1 MKFFKKI
8 LLLALACLTFLFAGI
23 VTACNN
29 EGGENTEPVDYV
41 YKVRTQSEGGYGL
54 RNVNVT
60 LYDGADKVA
69 AVNTNAL
76 GNAFFLD
83 EHIEETGK
91 YRIELTNI
99 PEGWHIKDETVTY
112 QTSNETGTTV
122 TVNFIAQLITDQ
134 ATPST
139 KMYRLGDVMYDFT
152 VETSNGNLFTLSEAL
167 KEKKMVMINLWATWC
182 GPCMVEFPYMQQAY
196 AQYEALVDIVAL
208 SVESSDSQSVVASKR
223 KDLGITF
230 SMVGNPEAESV
241 STHFSTASGVPVSL
255 IIDRYGVVSYWHV
268 GNMISVSDFT
278 NLFDKFVGDD
288 YVQTVIDSTQGGGS
302 GGGSGNVEIIK
313 PTVSAPDLDD
323 VADAMSGD
331 STAFTYGWEDDEYS
345 WPWTVEQSNGK
356 KYLAASNVE
365 IDNSYAILN
374 ATFEATANTVLAF
387 DKYVSTEANADILY
401 VMIDGAII
409 HTYSGA
415 PSAGGWDTCY
425 AYVFET
431 AQAGK
436 HTLSLV
442 YRKDSSISGEDD
454 VFVSNLRIL
463 DKSTL
468 DSINK
473 LDLNIMRYAATDW
486 NDPADMQTG
495 ASKVTK
501 FQNYATVKL
510 GSDGYYHVVDNASDA
525 VDVNNDPLLLA
536 AIMDVSQWNMYDLWQ
551 LAYSGLLVYNGHDLE
566 SAVEEFAWA
575 ANESANGYVPVTEDL
590 KELLDMI
597 TQMETYGEGYDEEY
611 RTSKYFDN
619 KYHVSYHENE
629 WLELCLYYD
638 HYGNTP
644 QMKDPT
650 LGITFAGA
658 IEIFEDRTNEI
669 DCFKAIVPLGIKH
682 KFIPEK
688 TGIYHFY
695 SIIDTS
701 LQDTSAATDPQM
713 WLFDKKGNQLAYNDD
728 SLVSATGN
736 AENFDIYYQLE
747 AGETYYCLFAFFL
760 NATGKF
766 EMEIDYLGSYYEAL
780 TNCAIG
786 PYSYNEVTNETYVQT
801 TTKIAYDEATDT
813 YRVTDENG
821 KFLSETYEGLDDAV
835 YLDLAHATYMFPS
848 QSIASIIETAHNYDE
863 DKQVFYLPD
872 ENNRYT
878 NYNDI
883 MKQYLFF
890 SYRNEG
896 DLYGFVKVDAQL
908 MDILSKLTKR
918 YDGFGG
924 VKNSWQMMC
933 YFYQPIGTQT
943 TGGNA

>member
-8 LLLALACLTFLFAGI
+8 LLLALACLTFMFAGI
-23 VTACNN
+23 ATACNN

-54 RNVNVT
+54 RNINVT

-99 PEGWHIKDETVTY
+99 PEGWHIKDEPVTY

-323 VADAMSGD
+323 VADAMSGE

-387 DKYVSTEANADILY
+387 DKYVSTVSFAEKTASCNFCRFRHPIVKQIAANNAVSVIILFFF
-401 VMIDGAII
+401 I
-409 HTYSGA
+409 
-415 PSAGGWDTCY
+415 CY
-425 AYVFET
+425 FN
-431 AQAGK
+431 
-436 HTLSLV
+436 HFLRCHNSSLSHFLSL
-442 YRKDSSISGEDD
+442 
-454 VFVSNLRIL
+454 
-463 DKSTL
+463 
-468 DSINK
+468 
-473 LDLNIMRYAATDW
+473 
-486 NDPADMQTG
+486 
-495 ASKVTK
+495 
-501 FQNYATVKL
+501 
-510 GSDGYYHVVDNASDA
+510 
-525 VDVNNDPLLLA
+525 
-536 AIMDVSQWNMYDLWQ
+536 
-551 LAYSGLLVYNGHDLE
+551 
-566 SAVEEFAWA
+566 
-575 ANESANGYVPVTEDL
+575 
-590 KELLDMI
+590 
-597 TQMETYGEGYDEEY
+597 
-611 RTSKYFDN
+611 
-619 KYHVSYHENE
+619 
-629 WLELCLYYD
+629 
-638 HYGNTP
+638 
-644 QMKDPT
+644 
-650 LGITFAGA
+650 
-658 IEIFEDRTNEI
+658 
-669 DCFKAIVPLGIKH
+669 
-682 KFIPEK
+682 
-688 TGIYHFY
+688 
-695 SIIDTS
+695 
-701 LQDTSAATDPQM
+701 
-713 WLFDKKGNQLAYNDD
+713 
-728 SLVSATGN
+728 
-736 AENFDIYYQLE
+736 
-747 AGETYYCLFAFFL
+747 
-760 NATGKF
+760 
-766 EMEIDYLGSYYEAL
+766 
-780 TNCAIG
+780 
-786 PYSYNEVTNETYVQT
+786 
-801 TTKIAYDEATDT
+801 
-813 YRVTDENG
+813 
-821 KFLSETYEGLDDAV
+821 
-835 YLDLAHATYMFPS
+835 
-848 QSIASIIETAHNYDE
+848 
-863 DKQVFYLPD
+863 
-872 ENNRYT
+872 
-878 NYNDI
+878 
-883 MKQYLFF
+883 
-890 SYRNEG
+890 
-896 DLYGFVKVDAQL
+896 
-908 MDILSKLTKR
+908 
-918 YDGFGG
+918 
-924 VKNSWQMMC
+924 
-933 YFYQPIGTQT
+933 
-943 TGGNA
+943 